1 MDTWR
6 RLGTAVVSDAMEAL
20 GMRRS
25 VIFNMRCTLPDVVSA
40 GPAFTIR
47 QLVKHGSAAPSD
59 RLVTHAKAVREQARP
74 GQFIV
79 IDAGGFDDLSSWG
92 EQHSRFCLE
101 AGIGGLLMDGCIRDA
116 SKIRRMGFPAFC
128 RGFTPLKSQWD
139 YETVAVNE
147 PVMIGRVQV
156 RPGDLIVADEDGV
169 IVVPSSHTPQ
179 VLELALSIE
188 KEEKNAYM
196 SAQKDRP

>member
-1 MDTWR
+1 
-6 RLGTAVVSDAMEAL
+6 
-20 GMRRS
+20 
-25 VIFNMRCTLPDVVSA
+25 
-40 GPAFTIR
+40 
-47 QLVKHGSAAPSD
+47 
-59 RLVTHAKAVREQARP
+59 
-74 GQFIV
+74 
-79 IDAGGFDDLSSWG
+79 
-92 EQHSRFCLE
+92 
-101 AGIGGLLMDGCIRDA
+101 
-116 SKIRRMGFPAFC
+116 FPAFC